1 MKLKL
6 FSVIFFS
13 SFLLACESAS
23 INGPGT
29 TGIGDND
36 GGTDIDTDGSTNTD
50 GTDIDTDGGTDN
62 NGDAD
67 TGSTDASNGN
77 SEAIVTG
84 LDGVTT
90 SSTSNGVVN
99 SVGLIKLEP
108 IGISADSTRGLFGKL
123 PETSTEQEVRD
134 WYMPPTD
141 TCIVTLVSDNDGT
154 EATDEFV
161 VLDQTAI
168 LVSAG
173 ESLVLTDDNGTYAT
187 LVRTAGLSGPAYLP
201 EADLNQGAG
210 TNLSIDIP
218 GDEFAAFPG
227 IAVPPVNELNVVSPA
242 IGENVGVSTFFQW
255 VPNDVPGS
263 VIELY
268 TSGFSS
274 VSNEAVFI
282 GCSLV
287 DDGLFG
293 FSDEVQAQMGTDFD
307 DDWTT
312 MLRIAYNVAADDDS
326 MVFVANSVRA
336 K

>member
-1 MKLKL
+1 MKLKI

-23 INGPGT
+23 INGAGT
-29 TGIGDND
+29 TSISDTDSSANND
-36 GGTDIDTDGSTNTD
+36 DSTDTDGTN
-50 GTDIDTDGGTDN
+50 ID
-62 NGDAD
+62 GDAD
-67 TGSTDASNGN
+67 TGSTDATAGN

-90 SSTSNGVVN
+90 SSTSNGDVN

-123 PETSTEQEVRD
+123 PETRTEQEIRD

-141 TCIVTLVSDNDGT
+141 TCIVTLVSEDDGT
-154 EATDEFV
+154 VATDEFV
-161 VLDQTAI
+161 VLDQTTN

-173 ESLVLTDDNGTYAT
+173 DSLVLTDDNGTYAT
-187 LVRTAGLSGPAYLP
+187 LVQTAGLSGPAYVP

-242 IGENVGVSTFFQW
+242 IGENIGVSTFFQW

-263 VIELY
+263 LIELY

-274 VSNEAVFI
+274 VSNEAIFI

-293 FSDEVQAQMGTDFD
+293 FSEDVQAQMGVDFN

-312 MLRIAYNVAADDDS
+312 MLRIAYNVAADGDS